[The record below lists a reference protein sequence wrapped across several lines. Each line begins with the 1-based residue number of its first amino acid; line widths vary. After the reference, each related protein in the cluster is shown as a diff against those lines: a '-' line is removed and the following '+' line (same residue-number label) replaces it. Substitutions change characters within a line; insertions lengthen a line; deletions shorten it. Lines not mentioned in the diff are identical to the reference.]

1 MAASGAVQPHVALD
15 VNVEEDG
22 NDDEAADRLWATIEQ
37 VASPQRRNLAIVALD
52 PGSASQKKK
61 EKEEVVDVRR
71 LDRRG
76 AQRVLQRALATADC
90 DNAKLLR
97 GIRDRL
103 DACVMQQISCLLLL
117 RSSIFL
123 FFFTLILSP
132 MLNPIDRLLLVSM
145 ICLLL
150 LFACVFTEYIYGV
163 DPNNYCM
170 LIWS

>member
-15 VNVEEDG
+15 VNVEEDA
-22 NDDEAADRLWATIEQ
+22 NDEEAADRLRATIEQ

-103 DACVMQQISCLLLL
+103 DACVMQQISCLLLVLL

-123 FFFTLILSP
+123 FF
-132 MLNPIDRLLLVSM
+132 LL
-145 ICLLL
+145 
-150 LFACVFTEYIYGV
+150 
-163 DPNNYCM
+163 
-170 LIWS
+170 

>member
-15 VNVEEDG
+15 VNVEEDA
-22 NDDEAADRLWATIEQ
+22 NDEEAADRLRATIEQ

-52 PGSASQKKK
+52 PGSASQKKKK

-103 DACVMQQISCLLLL
+103 DACVMQQISCLLLVLL

-123 FFFTLILSP
+123 FF
-132 MLNPIDRLLLVSM
+132 LL
-145 ICLLL
+145 
-150 LFACVFTEYIYGV
+150 
-163 DPNNYCM
+163 
-170 LIWS
+170 

>member
-15 VNVEEDG
+15 VNVEEDA

-52 PGSASQKKK
+52 PGSASQKK
-61 EKEEVVDVRR
+61 EEVMDVRR

-103 DACVMQQISCLLLL
+103 DACVMQQISCLLLVLL
-117 RSSIFL
+117 RSSIFV
-123 FFFTLILSP
+123 FFYF
-132 MLNPIDRLLLVSM
+132 
-145 ICLLL
+145 
-150 LFACVFTEYIYGV
+150 
-163 DPNNYCM
+163 DPVAYAKPH
-170 LIWS
+170 